1 MMTKRYLVVMG
12 VLVAGITG
20 GCADMTGAPQPSS
33 SRVLKDG
40 EIPFPTGYQ
49 NWPKFLSS
57 VQRPDV
63 KQVREL
69 FVNQVGSKTA
79 KGQAFPSG
87 TVMVMELHKVKIDG
101 EAPATGPDGRL
112 VKDGLAKIFV
122 MAKGDGWGQVAHDS
136 FKTGNW
142 VFGAFAAD
150 GKPLAEDFNNCRVC
164 HKPLAD
170 KDFVHR
176 YDEYFDKRNGGS

>member
-1 MMTKRYLVVMG
+1 MKTKRYFLMG
-12 VLVAGITG
+12 VLIAGVTA

-69 FVNQVGSKTA
+69 FINQVGSKTTR
-79 KGQAFPSG
+79 GQVFPSG
-87 TVMVMELHKVKIDG
+87 TVMVMELYKVKMEG
-101 EAPATGPDGRL
+101 ETPLTGSDGRL
-112 VKDGLAKIFV
+112 VKEGLAKIFV
-122 MAKGDGWGQVAHDS
+122 MAKGDGWGQDVHDS

-142 VFGAFAAD
+142 VFGAFSAD
-150 GKPLAEDFNNCRVC
+150 GKSLAEDFNNCRVC
-164 HKPLAD
+164 HKPLAE

-176 YDEYFDKRNGGS
+176 YDEYFEKRSGGS